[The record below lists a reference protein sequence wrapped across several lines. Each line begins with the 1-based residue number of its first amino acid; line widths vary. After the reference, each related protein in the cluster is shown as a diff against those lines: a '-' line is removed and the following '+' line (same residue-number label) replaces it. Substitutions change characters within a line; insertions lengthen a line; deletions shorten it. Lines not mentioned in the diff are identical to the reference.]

1 MKRWIQNVKLCV
13 LVALLTACGA
23 FDAPNEVDIAR
34 AELEAYG
41 TQAIVIQNEAQLA
54 RTHVVQTVQVADV
67 QSTQIALYNQYLV
80 ATARANQNPTP
91 SQRIA
96 AVEGGAMSL
105 EMLNVSD
112 GQMRLMQ
119 VGMAGY
125 IRPDDGCFETHQ
137 QYYTLSNT
145 NVVYMTGL
153 AVNLPAGTVFAVDWL
168 YEGQVVF
175 RSSWTAPN
183 FEVRRCIAIP
193 MRASDVAFRG
203 GNWIA
208 RLFVNGSSFSAS
220 NFQMVN

>member
-1 MKRWIQNVKLCV
+1 MRNLGVLV
-13 LVALLTACGA
+13 LVAYGAACGA
-23 FDAPNEVDIAR
+23 LDAPSEVDLAR

-41 TQAIVIQNEAQLA
+41 TQAIVIQNEAQIA
-54 RTHVVQTVQVADV
+54 RTQVIQTVQVAEV

-96 AVEGGAMSL
+96 VVEGGAMSL

-119 VGMAGY
+119 VGVAGY

-137 QYYTLSNT
+137 QYYTLGNT
-145 NVVYMTGL
+145 SVVYMTGL
-153 AVNLPAGTVFAVDWL
+153 AINLPAGTSFAVDWL

-175 RSSWTAPN
+175 RSSWTSTN

-193 MRASDVAFRG
+193 MRSSDVAFRG